1 METTKYL
8 TLDTYL
14 DETFIRSFGFFTPP
28 LGPAGVGVALA
39 GVGVALVGTVGDER
53 GSALG
58 GGTPA
63 GGDAGRTCG
72 PTSSAETF
80 LTKTSASASAFDDG
94 EASRG
99 GESTSITGPDSAP
112 LAGDG
117 VGRGLA
123 GGEPRRN
130 GERDP
135 DSSPD
140 RAFLGF
146 PTFTPPVDF
155 TGIRLFFDSPAAG
168 SFPFPFLFGG
178 TSRQGASSPGAGG
191 LEEKDSKTP

>member
-1 METTKYL
+1 M
-8 TLDTYL
+8 LDDYL
-14 DETFIRSFGFFTPP
+14 DDTFIRSLGFFTPP
-28 LGPAGVGVALA
+28 LGPAGAGVAPA
-39 GVGVALVGTVGDER
+39 GTVGAER

-72 PTSSAETF
+72 PTPSA
-80 LTKTSASASAFDDG
+80 KTSYMKTFASASAFGDG

-99 GESTSITGPDSAP
+99 GESTSITGPDSAS

-123 GGEPRRN
+123 GGESWRE
-130 GERDP
+130 GDRDS
-135 DSSPD
+135 DSAAD
-140 RAFLGF
+140 RAFFGF

-155 TGIRLFFDSPAAG
+155 TGMRLFFDSPPAG
-168 SFPFPFLFGG
+168 SFPFLFGG
-178 TSRQGASSPGAGG
+178 TTRQGASSPGAGG